1 MEDNRKRIVI
11 NINNKIACLANEN
24 DYLVCGNN
32 DYDVEFNFDGDWEGI
47 TAKTAVF
54 VYGNIPV
61 YMPFDGNI
69 CEGVAI
75 ENSTLCAVGVFA
87 GDLKTTTAATINCKL
102 SVRDI
107 ANGAPKPPSSEVYD
121 RIMELLDKAMQA
133 HTELPIGGVKGQVLK
148 KKSDKDYDTE
158 WGNDEGGI
166 NLIPSPENDK
176 SYAYTQFG
184 KEVHLTEISDST
196 SAPQNSIV
204 SRKSGGR
211 IAVGKPTDPEDAVNK
226 EEFDGALG
234 DIDKALERIIQIQN
248 ELIYGTLEYELGT
261 SNNGDPYYIVKGI
274 GTYKS
279 SHLVIPDTY
288 EGVVVSEI
296 AEDAFR
302 GNTQLTSAVIGKNIL
317 TVGKCAFEG
326 CSNLTSIQLTKERI
340 IDETNPAWR
349 TEECYGQ
356 TDSPLTYG
364 NRLAADTDPE
374 EVARILTVTQYDEF
388 FEEFYSTGEWYWMAL
403 PLM

>member
-75 ENSTLCAVGVFA
+75 ENSTICAIGVFA
-87 GDLKTTTAATINCKL
+87 GDLKTTTAATIKCKL

-148 KKSDKDYDTE
+148 KKSGKDYDTE
-158 WGNDEGGI
+158 WADDEGGI

-176 SYAYTQFG
+176 SYVYTQFG
-184 KEVHLTEISDST
+184 EEVYLTEISDST
-196 SAPQNSIV
+196 SAPKGSIV

-234 DIDKALERIIQIQN
+234 DVDKALERIIQIQN
-248 ELIYGTLEYELGT
+248 ELIYGTLEYELKPFT
-261 SNNGDPYYIVKGI
+261 NGDGYYIVKGI
-274 GTYKS
+274 GTFKGMDV
-279 SHLVIPDTY
+279 VIPDTY
-288 EGVVVSEI
+288 NGIPVTKI
-296 AEDAFR
+296 AENAFR
-302 GNTQLTSAVIGKNIL
+302 GNKNITSATIGRNIDYIGKEAFLGCDNLSTVYLLREEYEDDVNAWDYSCHFEVCQIRYSLHYTTPEQIAHIL
-317 TVGKCAFEG
+317 TTPVECRVGEG
-326 CSNLTSIQLTKERI
+326 GDPHPFTT
-340 IDETNPAWR
+340 DAW
-349 TEECYGQ
+349 
-356 TDSPLTYG
+356 
-364 NRLAADTDPE
+364 
-374 EVARILTVTQYDEF
+374 
-388 FEEFYSTGEWYWMAL
+388 EWVSSAN
-403 PLM
+403 